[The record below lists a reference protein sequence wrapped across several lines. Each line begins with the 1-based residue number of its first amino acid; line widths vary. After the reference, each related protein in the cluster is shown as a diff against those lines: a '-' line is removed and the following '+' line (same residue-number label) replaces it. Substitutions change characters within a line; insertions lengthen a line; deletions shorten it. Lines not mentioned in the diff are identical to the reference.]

1 MKGGM
6 SNNKQKSR
14 RDTLRIAT
22 YICICIEIYL
32 GWFDNLIILLIT
44 CTKLRYYNN
53 DKRKR
58 NSVLHVV
65 RDGSLCA
72 FLSRKLVTL

>member
-1 MKGGM
+1 M
-6 SNNKQKSR
+6 SKNKQRSR
-14 RDTLRIAT
+14 RVTLRIAT
-22 YICICIEIYL
+22 YICIEIYL
-32 GWFDNLIILLIT
+32 GWFDNLNILLIN

-53 DKRKR
+53 DKKRKR
-58 NSVLHVV
+58 NPVLHVV